1 MTDRVGVSEWEYE
14 WVIKPHT
21 YITQTHPH
29 GQTKSAVGVVNVVV
43 NVLQDGARPLG
54 PFGPQENVS
63 NWLKY

>member
-43 NVLQDGARPLG
+43 NAINFFFKKRFVDSFR
-54 PFGPQENVS
+54 S
-63 NWLKY
+63 SKCSS